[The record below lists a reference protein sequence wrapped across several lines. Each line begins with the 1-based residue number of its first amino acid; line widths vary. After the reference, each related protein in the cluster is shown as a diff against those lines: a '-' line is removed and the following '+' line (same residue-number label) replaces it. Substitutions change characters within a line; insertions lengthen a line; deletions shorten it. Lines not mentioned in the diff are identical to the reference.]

1 MATRRTT
8 GEDAMPT
15 FAIAAP
21 RADGLLPEAAR

>member
-1 MATRRTT
+1 MTTRRTT

-21 RADGLLPEAAR
+21 YAGGLSAEAAR